1 MEVYLD
7 NNATTKPYGE
17 VIQAVADTMKNYYGN
32 PSSVHRLGL
41 KAEKKLN
48 ESREIIASTINCSKD
63 EIVFTSGGSESNN
76 FLIRGFVKEGD
87 HIITTKIE
95 HPSVTNIRDK
105 LENIGVRI
113 TYLNVD
119 SNGRINIEELE
130 NSITKETRL
139 VSIMHVN
146 NEIGTV
152 QDIENI
158 AKFLKEKSNKIR
170 FHVDGVQ
177 SYGKLKIDVKKF
189 NIDLFSASAHKIHG
203 PRGVGFAYIRK
214 GLKPQPLIYGGGQE
228 KNLRSGTENLPGA
241 VGFAVA
247 ARIMN
252 ENLQKNFN
260 KVLDIKKYFIEKL
273 SHIEEV
279 KINSNLDSH
288 FSPYVLNVSFKGIRG
303 EILLRTLEEKGIYVS
318 MGSACSGKDISESSV
333 LKAIGLSNEE
343 IMGTVRF
350 SFSEQNKK
358 EEIDYAISNIEANL
372 KLIRI
377 MKKRK

>member
-1 MEVYLD
+1 MDVYLD
-7 NNATTKPYGE
+7 NNATTKPYDE

-48 ESREIIASTINCSKD
+48 ESREIIASTINCSKE

-95 HPSVTNIRDK
+95 HPSVRNIRDE
-105 LENIGVRI
+105 LESKGVKI

-119 SNGRINIEELE
+119 SHGRIKLEELE
-130 NSITKETRL
+130 KNITKETRL

-146 NEIGTV
+146 NEIGTI
-152 QDIENI
+152 QDIEI
-158 AKFLKEKSNKIR
+158 IGKILKEKSNKIR

-189 NIDLFSASAHKIHG
+189 NIDLFSASAHKLHG
-203 PRGVGFAYIRK
+203 PRGIGFAYIRK
-214 GLKPQPLIYGGGQE
+214 GLKPMPLIYGGGQE
-228 KNLRSGTENLPGA
+228 KNMRSGTENLPGA

-247 ARIMN
+247 ANIMN
-252 ENLQKNFN
+252 ENLQNNFN
-260 KVLDIKKYFIEKL
+260 KVLDIKKYFIDIL
-273 SHIEEV
+273 STIEDI

-288 FSPYVLNVSFKGIRG
+288 FSPYVLNTSFKGVRG
-303 EILLRTLEEKGIYVS
+303 EILLRILEDKGIYVS
-318 MGSACSGKDISESSV
+318 MGSACSGKDIAESSV
-333 LKAIGLSNEE
+333 LKAIGLSDEE
-343 IMGTVRF
+343 IMGTLRF
-350 SFSEQNKK
+350 SFSENNTK
-358 EEIDYAISNIEANL
+358 EEIEYAVSIIEANL
-372 KLIRI
+372 KFLRRNV
-377 MKKRK
+377 K